1 MNRSR
6 NKATPASTMKIHM
19 TNCVD
24 ILWNLRTRTVSKFPM
39 KRQFTNTRLLVTG
52 AALVCTVLAGC
63 ASKPTAPDTSLH
75 CPPAPVC
82 APCAAAPVC
91 GPEIKANAPPL
102 KPAQWSDLPG
112 WANEEVTP
120 AFNAFR
126 QSCNAIGRQAR
137 WRAVCAAAQA
147 LAAPGNDEARAYFE
161 QQFVPFQ
168 VVNPDSGTQGTI
180 TGYYEPL
187 LNGSRERKPPY
198 LYPLYAPPDDLLTID
213 LASVEPQLKGLHLRG
228 RLEGNKVV
236 PYLARAD
243 IEQPDSPLKG
253 KELFYTDDE
262 VELFFLQIQGSG
274 RLHLDTGETIRVGY
288 ADQNGYPYKSIGRY
302 LVEQGEL
309 KLEQAS
315 MQGIKA
321 WGRAHPER
329 LQELLNHNPSYVFFR
344 VSASQSDA
352 PLGALGIPLTPERSI
367 AVDARVIPLGSPVFL
382 ATTLPDSAEPLDRLM
397 LAQDTGGA
405 IRGAVRADMFWGF
418 GPAAGAQAGKMHQS
432 GAMWVLVP
440 KGEAVGDKR

>member
-1 MNRSR
+1 
-6 NKATPASTMKIHM
+6 
-19 TNCVD
+19 
-24 ILWNLRTRTVSKFPM
+24 
-39 KRQFTNTRLLVTG
+39 
-52 AALVCTVLAGC
+52 
-63 ASKPTAPDTSLH
+63 
-75 CPPAPVC
+75 
-82 APCAAAPVC
+82 
-91 GPEIKANAPPL
+91 
-102 KPAQWSDLPG
+102 
-112 WANEEVTP
+112 
-120 AFNAFR
+120 
-126 QSCNAIGRQAR
+126 
-137 WRAVCAAAQA
+137 
-147 LAAPGNDEARAYFE
+147 
-161 QQFVPFQ
+161 
-168 VVNPDSGTQGTI
+168 VVNPDASTQGTI

-243 IEQPDSPLKG
+243 IDQPDSPLQG

-274 RLHLDTGETIRVGY
+274 RLHLDTGETVRVSY

-321 WGRAHPER
+321 WGRAHPDR

-344 VSASQSDA
+344 LSASQTDA
-352 PLGALGIPLTPERSI
+352 PVGALGIPLTPERSI

-382 ATTLPDSAEPLDRLM
+382 ATTMPDSTEPLDRLM

-418 GPAAGAQAGKMHQS
+418 GSAAGNQAGKMRQS

-440 KGEAVGDKR
+440 KGEAVNDKR